1 MIQPRPPS
9 LSVQGLQFA
18 WSPRDQPWL
27 HWFAD
32 FSPGLSVLVGGDGA
46 GKTTRLRLL
55 ATALTPQA
63 GQLVLKL
70 AGMSDDVAA
79 NSADAPATTHAIA
92 QADPSPVSIMAITAW
107 PNPLAYRQRVFWCD
121 PASEAHDAFGAEA
134 YVEHHRRLHAGWR
147 DDLFKDLLPDLGLEG
162 HLRKP
167 LLGLSMGMRRKL
179 RLACAL
185 ASGAQLTLMDDP
197 LAALDRRSIDVVNDL
212 LADCATAT
220 RRMFV
225 CTAHEPPPDEL
236 GARVISIDR

>member
-1 MIQPRPPS
+1 MIDLRPAF

-18 WSPRDQPWL
+18 WSPREQPWL
-27 HWFAD
+27 SWSAEFA
-32 FSPGLSVLVGGDGA
+32 PGLTVLVGGDGA

-70 AGMSDDVAA
+70 TGVPNDAA
-79 NSADAPATTHAIA
+79 ARNADASASTHAIA
-92 QADPSPVSIMAITAW
+92 RTDPSAPALIMAW
-107 PNPLAYRQRVFWCD
+107 PNPQAYRQHVFWCD
-121 PASEAHDAFGAEA
+121 PASEAHDALGAEA

-147 DDLFKDLLPDLGLEG
+147 DHLFNDLLPDLGLEG
-162 HLRKP
+162 HLHKP

-185 ASGAQLTLMDDP
+185 ASGAALTLMDDP
-197 LAALDRRSIDVVNDL
+197 LAALDRRSIDVVNDM

-220 RRMFV
+220 RRIFV

-236 GARVISIDR
+236 GARVIRIDS